1 VSAGPRRSRRALLA
15 LLLVPVA
22 CDACK
27 EPDPGL
33 EAHDLDLGIP
43 GPDPFCPHEQFEKVT
58 AAAALVGPL
67 FAWVTTS
74 ERQAIEAGG
83 AILSTVP
90 TFAVPDP
97 QLLAARTHDG
107 LPGSSPLTVRGRLV
121 GQPRVGRN
129 FWTYAFS
136 APRPT
141 EGGHDL
147 LAIWL
152 RPDAW
157 LTEYDSTA
165 YRVLDQAGSLV
176 PSEQAALTPGRI
188 AGMDTRP
195 FAICERAG
203 VIERAFVVFR
213 EEAIERWRFGAEADA
228 HLDGELVSLDAV
240 LDQVRSESELN
251 PVHAFAGLSCGTT
264 LAPGLCFEDTYFQAL
279 AWPTDR
285 YLPTVTGLAQLI
297 DDLQAVPVGTSAGAD
312 RTSAEYLDVWAAV
325 WPGPW
330 QPIVG
335 TGGMGTGGFGSG
347 GFGTGGFGS
356 GASSSGGAPSGGAGG
371 LGGAGG

>member
-1 VSAGPRRSRRALLA
+1 MSAGPRRSRRALLA

-27 EPDPGL
+27 EPDPGQ
-33 EAHDLDLGIP
+33 DGDDFDLGFP
-43 GPDPFCPHEQFEKVT
+43 SPDPFCPHEQFEKVT
-58 AAAALVGPL
+58 PAAALVGPL
-67 FAWVTTS
+67 FAWVSKS
-74 ERQAIEAGG
+74 EREAIEAGG
-83 AILSTVP
+83 AILPAVA

-107 LPGSSPLTVRGRLV
+107 LPGSSPLTARGRLV
-121 GQPRVGRN
+121 SQPRVGRN
-129 FWTYAFS
+129 FWTFAFS

-141 EGGHDL
+141 QAENEL

-157 LTEYDSTA
+157 LSEYDPAA
-165 YRVLDQAGSLV
+165 YRVLDRAGRLV
-176 PSEQAALTPGRI
+176 PSEEATLTPGRI
-188 AGMDTRP
+188 AGIDTRP
-195 FAICERAG
+195 FAVCERAG

-251 PVHAFAGLSCGTT
+251 PVNAFAGLSCGAT

-285 YLPTVTGLAQLI
+285 YLPTVTGLARLI
-297 DDLQAVPVGTSAGAD
+297 DDLQAVPVGTSTGAD
-312 RTSAEYLDVWAAV
+312 RTSVEHLDAWAAV

-330 QPIVG
+330 QPSFG
-335 TGGMGTGGFGSG
+335 SGGSSGGSGSG
-347 GFGTGGFGS
+347 GFGTGGFGT
-356 GASSSGGAPSGGAGG
+356 GGGSSGGAPSGGAGG